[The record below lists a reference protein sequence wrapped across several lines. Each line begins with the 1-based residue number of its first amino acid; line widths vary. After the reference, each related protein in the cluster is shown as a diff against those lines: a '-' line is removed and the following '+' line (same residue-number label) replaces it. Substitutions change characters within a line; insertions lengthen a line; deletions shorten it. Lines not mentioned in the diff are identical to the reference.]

1 MDQGLI
7 QRSLNLK
14 FPCREKQIDLLCNLL
29 SQDSASRYYHPC
41 ILVHGN
47 HATGKSSLVKNLL
60 VVAKNMNH
68 VIANCT
74 TLYSHKLLVEHI
86 LNTLYGYKRS
96 EQSHLERCDN
106 FVTLICDLKK
116 IATKNPERHIVIVLK
131 NCEKLD
137 RISLSTLLRV
147 QEYTGCSNISVVLV
161 TTVSPCNLQ
170 LDQMVPRI
178 HFPQYN
184 KDQLMKLLLLE
195 KPDGHPVDFY
205 ENFLNAFVGTLYNVC
220 RDLREMKNLISNV
233 FPKYV
238 EPIESGQLSHSD
250 VIALW
255 RHIAPY
261 LKSSVNNA
269 YLGFVTAESTH
280 SKENKD
286 STLSLRMKLLDLPYF
301 TKYFLIAAYL
311 ASYISS
317 KHDRRLF
324 VKQCAG
330 KSKKRMPSKL
340 QAAKIENELVG
351 AKSFGL
357 DRLLAIFYAII
368 EESGLNLTANLLSQ
382 VSSLVELKLLTP
394 LSDGNL
400 DKPNYK
406 CSVDK
411 ETIYAL
417 SKTVDFNMKK
427 YLDVN

>member
-1 MDQGLI
+1 MDTGLI
-7 QRSLNLK
+7 KKNLNAK
-14 FPCREKQIDLLCNLL
+14 FPCREKQVDLLCNLL
-29 SQDSASRYYHPC
+29 RLDSSYCHPC
-41 ILVHGN
+41 VLVHGN
-47 HATGKSSLVKNLL
+47 QSTGKLSVVKHFLL
-60 VVAKNMNH
+60 LAKHVNH

-96 EQSHLERCDN
+96 EQTHLERCDN
-106 FVTLICDLKK
+106 FVTLVCDLKK
-116 IATKNPERHIVIVLK
+116 IATKNADQHIIIVLK

-137 RISLSTLLRV
+137 RLSLTTLLRV
-147 QEYTGCSNISVVLV
+147 QEYTGCPNISVVLI
-161 TTVSPCNLQ
+161 TNSSPCNLQ
-170 LDQMVPRI
+170 LDQIVPKV

-184 KDQLMKLLLLE
+184 KDQLMQLLILE
-195 KPDGHPVDFY
+195 KPDGHPVDFF

-220 RDLREMKNLISNV
+220 RDLREMKNLITNV

-238 EPIESGQLSHSD
+238 EPIHTGALAHSD
-250 VIALW
+250 VIPLW
-255 RHIAPY
+255 RHIAPH

-269 YLGFVTAESTH
+269 YLVFVTSEAAAQV
-280 SKENKD
+280 KD
-286 STLSLRMKLLDLPYF
+286 PGSSLALRMKLLDLPYF
-301 TKYFLIAAYL
+301 SKYFLISSYL

-317 KHDRRLF
+317 RHDRRLF
-324 VKQCAG
+324 MKQSQRR
-330 KSKKRMPSKL
+330 KKKRDAPAKL
-340 QAAKIENELVG
+340 RAEEMENELVG
-351 AKSFGL
+351 AKAFSL
-357 DRLLAIFYAII
+357 DRLLAIFYAVI

-411 ETIYAL
+411 ETIYAI
-417 SKTVDFNMKK
+417 SKTVDFNIKK